1 MKIRL
6 ASDKLLTD
14 SIVDGEGLRAVLWTQ
29 GCSHNCKGCHNP
41 ETHDF
46 NKGKEVDT
54 EEVKNLIK
62 ALTLQDGITLSGGDP
77 FFQKEACTEIA
88 KYAKSLGLNVWAY
101 TGFLFEDLIKI
112 EGMKELLKNIDV
124 LIDGKFELENK
135 SLNIKFRGS
144 TNQRIIN
151 VPKSLKDGKV
161 HQIKKYDNKKILNKA
176 TSALFI

>member
-6 ASDKLLTD
+6 ADENILTD
-14 SIVDGEGLRAVLWTQ
+14 SIVDGEGLRAVIWTQ

-46 NKGKEVDT
+46 QKGILVDVEDVKESIR
-54 EEVKNLIK
+54 NL
-62 ALTLQDGITLSGGDP
+62 TMQDGITLSGGDP
-77 FFQKEACTEIA
+77 FFQADACTEIA
-88 KYAKSLGLNVWAY
+88 KFAKERNLNVWAY
-101 TGFLFEDLIKI
+101 TGFLFEDLVKN
-112 EGMKELLKNIDV
+112 ENTRKLLEYIDV

-161 HQIKKYDNKKILNKA
+161 RQIKKYDIKKRPVKKA
-176 TSALFI
+176 MFI